1 MNAGT
6 RFIAVHTKSLTVL
19 TLGAVALA
27 DWLFYRHPVGWT
39 LGLFAWALLLLTVL
53 RGPRALRSGPAWV
66 LLILLHGLVLALID
80 QPGTLNVLLTVAGLG
95 AVALCARWGW
105 KPDARVWLG
114 RGILFFGIGW
124 TQVLRDLATAR
135 RWRNRGTPAKRG
147 SVLGRWLLPVT
158 LSLVFV
164 LLFAAANPIISSW
177 LKQALDAFD
186 MFQLRAARV
195 VLWLVVF
202 VWCWA
207 LCRFRPVKT
216 MTTSRARA
224 TAAGQVHSP
233 GVLSTEM
240 VIRCLVL
247 FNLVFAVQ
255 NGLDIRYLWGG
266 AALPAG
272 MTYAQY
278 AHRGAYPLV
287 ATALLAAAFMLI
299 TFGPGGAAEKSRTAR
314 AWVYAWVAQNVFLTL
329 AAAWRL
335 HLYIEVYSLTKLR
348 LAACVWMLLVALG
361 LAWICLRIILKRPN
375 LWLLHANVLT
385 LFVVLYAAAFV
396 DWAGFIARYNAR
408 HCWEMTGS
416 GANLDLRYMRQ
427 LGPASLPALVWL
439 AQQPLAPDRVD
450 PDWPGNLRE
459 LECDLREELDA
470 PLRDWRG
477 WTLHRQR
484 LRDRIGPA
492 PELP

>member
-164 LLFAAANPIISSW
+164 LLFAAVFGIATVWP
-177 LKQALDAFD
+177 
-186 MFQLRAARV
+186 
-195 VLWLVVF
+195 LWLA
-202 VWCWA
+202 A
-207 LCRFRPVKT
+207 LIADQAGADEHRHQAAGARGVLDFDDLAGRSLAAQAVEAGRDLGSACPDLSR
-216 MTTSRARA
+216 RAR
-224 TAAGQVHSP
+224 
-233 GVLSTEM
+233 
-240 VIRCLVL
+240 
-247 FNLVFAVQ
+247 
-255 NGLDIRYLWGG
+255 
-266 AALPAG
+266 
-272 MTYAQY
+272 
-278 AHRGAYPLV
+278 
-287 ATALLAAAFMLI
+287 
-299 TFGPGGAAEKSRTAR
+299 
-314 AWVYAWVAQNVFLTL
+314 
-329 AAAWRL
+329 
-335 HLYIEVYSLTKLR
+335 
-348 LAACVWMLLVALG
+348 
-361 LAWICLRIILKRPN
+361 IL
-375 LWLLHANVLT
+375 
-385 LFVVLYAAAFV
+385 
-396 DWAGFIARYNAR
+396 
-408 HCWEMTGS
+408 
-416 GANLDLRYMRQ
+416 
-427 LGPASLPALVWL
+427 
-439 AQQPLAPDRVD
+439 
-450 PDWPGNLRE
+450 
-459 LECDLREELDA
+459 
-470 PLRDWRG
+470 
-477 WTLHRQR
+477 
-484 LRDRIGPA
+484 
-492 PELP
+492 